1 MRIISTENEEVNEEE
16 EQDIEFV
23 DNEETEEDTRLK
35 KSVNRLI
42 KITKI
47 DKEKLKGL
55 TLEEQF
61 DRLEF
66 LADNLPKKTMTSSKK
81 KNKPI
86 VPNPVD
92 IDAPK
97 LGVINKNAPR
107 GVLSMSF
114 NPIDVFKRK
123 IEK

>member
-1 MRIISTENEEVNEEE
+1 VNEEE